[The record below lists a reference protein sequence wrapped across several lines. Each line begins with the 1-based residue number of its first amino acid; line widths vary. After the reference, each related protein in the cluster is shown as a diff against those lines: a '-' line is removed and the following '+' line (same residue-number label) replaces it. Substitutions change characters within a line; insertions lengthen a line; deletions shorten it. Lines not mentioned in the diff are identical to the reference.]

1 MSEIDKD
8 EFAVV
13 LKPTGLVDGEYTTV
27 TLYLMPHDDTTL
39 DDKTYG
45 RLYDAA
51 SLMATLFDLMEDYPQ
66 LVDMAVKRRNEIAQ
80 TDFLETNRLTPFS
93 KTYGSA

>member
-45 RLYDAA
+45 
-51 SLMATLFDLMEDYPQ
+51 
-66 LVDMAVKRRNEIAQ
+66 
-80 TDFLETNRLTPFS
+80 
-93 KTYGSA
+93 